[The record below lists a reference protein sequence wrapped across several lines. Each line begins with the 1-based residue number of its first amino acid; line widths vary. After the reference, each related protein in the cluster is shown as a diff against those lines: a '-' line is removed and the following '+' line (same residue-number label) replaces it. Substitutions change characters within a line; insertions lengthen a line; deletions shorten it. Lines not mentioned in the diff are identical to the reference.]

1 MSYRNPKIIDDKSGL
16 VLGQAMQQAVQGIGK
31 NIIAMEARDRAAREK
46 SKVLQ
51 DKERKGLIEIQNKH
65 SNNSAAFNKG
75 LEGMT
80 ESMRASMIAE
90 NEANL
95 KRVDEI
101 LILQQGGDT
110 SMELS
115 NELGA
120 LQTQFNSDVALGKT
134 IIATTSTLQ
143 ENMEQWEKLGKT
155 RFYKEEILEE
165 GGEPTTERSVAII
178 DGFGGAP
185 GYESG
190 VERKPGKGL
199 FVYSV
204 TPSNIVNDVEM
215 GKKRYE
221 ISASEFKT
229 IAKDFMVD
237 IPNSAEEIR
246 GNIVTQM
253 FKGGKLTGN
262 ALAGKTSS
270 NIMVTEADGDQSYY
284 DVTTISPEA
293 IATEKKTAFERS
305 LASIEGASGNRQAQS
320 VQLTNLGISPEEYKN
335 AGNKQ
340 EGDKEGDATA
350 RQRKLV
356 ERSSDKNFDAALEQE
371 GVFLNK
377 KTTTT
382 GEGDEATTVTT
393 TSYEMREKDPTKS
406 ITLTEAQKKLN
417 LSNTTFND
425 NLNSSVT
432 AYDPEG
438 GVTIQEHAAS
448 SLNKLFDLDDGG
460 GDSRKFAI
468 NTNKKQY
475 RNVQFVTKN
484 GKLFLRGSTGSE
496 ADPES
501 NKPNAA
507 DRKTIDEPID
517 SVKKL
522 TNILSANLKM
532 SELQKQRAIEEF
544 ENTLQMNDSFF
555 NN

>member
-1 MSYRNPKIIDDKSGL
+1 MSYRNPRIIDDKSGL
-16 VLGQAMQQAVQGIGK
+16 VLGQAMQQAVQGIGQ

-80 ESMRASMIAE
+80 ESMRTSMIAE

-101 LILQQGGDT
+101 SILQQGGDT

-120 LQTQFNSDVALGKT
+120 LQTQFNSDVAFGKT
-134 IIATTSTLQ
+134 IIATTTTLQ

-155 RFYKEEILEE
+155 RFYKEEILKE
-165 GGEPTTERSVAII
+165 GEEPTTERSVAII

-199 FVYSV
+199 FVYSI
-204 TPSNIVNDVEM
+204 TPSNMVDNVEM

-229 IAKDFMVD
+229 IANDFMVD

-284 DVTTISPEA
+284 DVTTISPAA
-293 IATEKKTAFERS
+293 IATEKNTAFARS
-305 LASIEGASGNRQAQS
+305 LASIVGASGNRQAQS

-335 AGNKQ
+335 AGNEQ

-356 ERSSDKNFDAALEQE
+356 ERSSNKNFDAALEQE

-417 LSNTTFND
+417 LSDTTFND

-438 GVTIQEHAAS
+438 GISIQEHAAS

-484 GKLFLRGSTGSE
+484 GKLFLRGTTGSK
-496 ADPES
+496 ADYES
-501 NKPNAA
+501 TAGVV
-507 DRKTIDEPID
+507 DRKSLYEPID

-522 TNILSANLKM
+522 TNILSANVKM
-532 SELQKQRAIEEF
+532 SELQKQRAIEQF